1 MSELNI
7 VIEGGKSKRL
17 LTAGKYCEDNIV
29 VIAEASGIDTSDATA
44 AAGDIVAG
52 KTAYVNGEKVE
63 GTIKPALGGII
74 IDDIMP
80 TLVGHMPYIQMAY
93 SVTEPFYISPE
104 NGGTIALRA
113 PYSFFGDAT
122 ANDVLAGKSFTGAD
136 GLRVDGTYEPKFVL
150 YGTYLLSDNIDIESL
165 TQAQPIQLGGSEV
178 YSHFLNT
185 NEEYIYD
192 SVGYLSI
199 DTQGLTLKSSPDASQ
214 FARYKYYMQYSAE
227 YEWYYFSDYSGMS
240 SPRSIPSD
248 SDRWRIIDF
257 VEPVE
262 VSENF
267 YNNFMA
273 CIDNTYTTAYD
284 IGTDENGGSVTLP
297 RAEDN
302 YF

>member
-44 AAGDIVAG
+44 TASDIVAG

-63 GTIKPALGGII
+63 
-74 IDDIMP
+74 
-80 TLVGHMPYIQMAY
+80 
-93 SVTEPFYISPE
+93 
-104 NGGTIALRA
+104 
-113 PYSFFGDAT
+113 
-122 ANDVLAGKSFTGAD
+122 
-136 GLRVDGTYEPKFVL
+136 GTYEPKFVL

-165 TQAQPIQLGGSEV
+165 TPAQPIQLGSSEV
-178 YSHFLNT
+178 CSHFLDA

-192 SVGYLSI
+192 SVSYLSI
-199 DTQGLTLKSSPDASQ
+199 DTQGLTLQSLPNASQ
-214 FARYKYYMQYSAE
+214 FARYKYYIQYSAE
-227 YEWYYFSDYSGMS
+227 YEWYYLSDYSGMS
-240 SPRSIPSD
+240 SPRPIPSD

-257 VEPVE
+257 IEPVE
-262 VSENF
+262 VSEDF

-284 IGTDENGGSVTLP
+284 IGSDENSGSVTLP
-297 RAEDN
+297 RAEGTL
-302 YF
+302 F